1 MLLVF
6 LIIIVIVLILILIVF
21 LAVIILPILVVL
33 VLLLLV
39 ILLAVVLPVAAF
51 ASLDQSAASC
61 ADAKRFS
68 VLLTARYRQ
77 ATCCPNWANCLTRFD
92 KV

>member
-6 LIIIVIVLILILIVF
+6 LIIIVIVLILIVF
-21 LAVIILPILVVL
+21 LAVIILVVLVLVL

>member
-6 LIIIVIVLILILIVF
+6 LIIIVIVLILIVF

-33 VLLLLV
+33 VLLLV

-68 VLLTARYRQ
+68 VMLTARYRQ
-77 ATCCPNWANCLTRFD
+77 ATCCQNWANCLTKFD

>member
-6 LIIIVIVLILILIVF
+6 LIIIVIVLILIVF
-21 LAVIILPILVVL
+21 LAVIILVVLVLVL

-77 ATCCPNWANCLTRFD
+77 ATCCPNWANCLTKFD